1 MNDDK
6 NFLTDDQQK
15 KAQEEA
21 ELIRSLIEHDSDPN
35 KDKDMGEEAV
45 KRIDEHKQGNS

>member
-1 MNDDK
+1 MTDNK
-6 NFLTDDQQK
+6 NLLADDQQK

-35 KDKDMGEEAV
+35 KDKDMAEEAI
-45 KRIDEHKQGNS
+45 KKIDEHK